1 MDGSGGSEVEEE
13 NSGFRES
20 PNGDEISVR
29 AVRTGRLSIIKMSG
43 IVGNSCPIPSPDS
56 PDSLYLP
63 SQVQRGC
70 RGVRGSEIWR
80 VEVVDGVSGEVR

>member
-1 MDGSGGSEVEEE
+1 MGFKILEWTVLEGQKLKRK
-13 NSGFRES
+13 NSGFREF

-43 IVGNSCPIPSPDS
+43 IVGNSCPIPLPDS

-63 SQVQRGC
+63 SQVQRGQ
-70 RGVRGSEIWR
+70 R
-80 VEVVDGVSGEVR
+80 